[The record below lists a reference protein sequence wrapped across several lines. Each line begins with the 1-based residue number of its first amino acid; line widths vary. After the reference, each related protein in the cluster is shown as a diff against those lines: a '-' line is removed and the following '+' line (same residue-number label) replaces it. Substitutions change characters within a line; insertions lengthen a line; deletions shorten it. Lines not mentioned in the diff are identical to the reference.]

1 MFAIA
6 QDDGSSPAR
15 HFVFAAILYLGAAI
29 LIASVVRRRGS
40 LSWRGG
46 TPASLLTQIFFVL
59 AFLVWG
65 TVSLGLGLN
74 WKLAVEHGD
83 LIDFA
88 VMGGIFLTA
97 AYDRFIH
104 SRFY

>member
-29 LIASVVRRRGS
+29 LIASV
-40 LSWRGG
+40 
-46 TPASLLTQIFFVL
+46 
-59 AFLVWG
+59 
-65 TVSLGLGLN
+65 GLN